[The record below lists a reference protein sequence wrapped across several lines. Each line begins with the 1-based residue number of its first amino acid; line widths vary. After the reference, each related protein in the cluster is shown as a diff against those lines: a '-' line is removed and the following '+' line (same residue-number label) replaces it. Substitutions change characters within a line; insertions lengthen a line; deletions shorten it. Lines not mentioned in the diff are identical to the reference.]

1 MKISYDIKLAL
12 YGQVFN
18 VTVNELTTAQQKD
31 IREKAEHYVK
41 MANETNAITE
51 KILLKREKYA
61 LLKSSDMKIQ
71 ALQTI
76 EEIEK
81 LEEQLRNPNYDVK
94 KAKEDLE
101 KLALQKIK
109 NVIGGEDGEKLIELA
124 ETYGKQDEIF
134 EEIVKEIQKEKG
146 KKYQDS

>member
-18 VTVNELTTAQQKD
+18 VTVNELTIAQQKD